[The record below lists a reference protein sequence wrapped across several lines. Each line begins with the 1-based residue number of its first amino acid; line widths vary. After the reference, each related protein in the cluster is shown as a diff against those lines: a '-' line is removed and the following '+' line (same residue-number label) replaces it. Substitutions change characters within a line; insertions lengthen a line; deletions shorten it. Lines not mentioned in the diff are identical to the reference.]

1 MKKQVLDSKPQL
13 IVSIRGKGNRYLLE
27 LDTGKHLKYHK
38 EAILGLGIDKG
49 TLLDDN
55 LLQKLI
61 KTEEQIEAH
70 ESALRLLSYR
80 ARSENEL
87 IKRLRQKAIS
97 EPIIQKEISRLRNSG
112 LVNDTE
118 FAHLWVKERG
128 TGTSARSR
136 RLLSLEL
143 RTHGINEEILEEAL
157 ASADDNSAALQVAR
171 KKARQLTDTERK
183 LFQKRLTSAL
193 KQKGF
198 EYEVIRNT
206 IEIVWNETN

>member
-1 MKKQVLDSKPQL
+1 MKKQVLDSKSQL
-13 IVSIRGKGNRYLLE
+13 IVAIRGKGNHYLLE
-27 LDTGKHLKYHK
+27 LATGEKLKYHK
-38 EAILGLGIDKG
+38 EVILGLGVTKG
-49 TLLDDN
+49 TLLDNN

-97 EPIIQKEISRLRNSG
+97 ESSIQKEISRLRNSG
-112 LVNDTE
+112 LVNDAE
-118 FAHLWVKERG
+118 FAHLWVKERS
-128 TGTSARSR
+128 TGASARSR
-136 RLLSLEL
+136 RLLRLEL

-171 KKARQLTDTERK
+171 KKARQLTAAERNF
-183 LFQKRLTSAL
+183 FQKRLTNAL

-198 EYEVIRNT
+198 EYEVIQNT
-206 IEIVWNETN
+206 IEIVWNEIN